1 MFRILIT
8 VMRMAAVVSGIVK
21 GSVAIA
27 ALLGFSGTAFA
38 VSSNLLGDLIDSTP
52 LTVITCL
59 VLGQWIGE
67 AADAAFYHR
76 EGGEGPMAKWLL
88 VQRLR
93 FTAGIAKRPFWYL
106 NEDRIKREFER
117 TNRALTLSRF
127 PPLEWF
133 HSEDEKAATREI
145 DYLRACIALV
155 KALGVRKA
163 AVLAPAVRRR
173 NFKVEATSD

>member
-1 MFRILIT
+1 M
-8 VMRMAAVVSGIVK
+8 
-21 GSVAIA
+21 
-27 ALLGFSGTAFA
+27 
-38 VSSNLLGDLIDSTP
+38 IDSTP
-52 LTVITCL
+52 LTVVTCL

-67 AADAAFYHR
+67 ALDAAFYRR
-76 EGGEGPMAKWLL
+76 EGGEGAMAKWLL

-93 FTAGIAKRPFWYL
+93 FTAAIAKRPVWYP
-106 NEDRIKREFER
+106 NEDRIRREFER

-127 PPLEWF
+127 PALEWF
-133 HSEDEKAATREI
+133 QSEDEKAANREI

-173 NFKVEATSD
+173 TLRIGTTSG

>member
-1 MFRILIT
+1 MLRILIT
-8 VMRMAAVVSGIVK
+8 LIRMAAVVSGLIK
-21 GSVAIA
+21 GFAFVAM
-27 ALLGFSGTAFA
+27 LLGLSA
-38 VSSNLLGDLIDSTP
+38 VAVNEWSNLLGAMIDSTP

-67 AADAAFYHR
+67 ALDAAFYRR
-76 EGGEGPMAKWLL
+76 EGGEGALAKWLL

-93 FTAGIAKRPFWYL
+93 FMAAIAKRPFWYP
-106 NEDRIKREFER
+106 NEDRIRREFER

-133 HSEDEKAATREI
+133 QSEDEKAANREI
-145 DYLRACIALV
+145 DYLRASIALV

-173 NFKVEATSD
+173 SLRIGTTRG